1 MTPEEAAKVL
11 ALSAALDPRL
21 RPPSESDA
29 MVRARAWSAALAEGM
44 TFAWASKAAIAHY
57 AESADSIMP
66 AHLNAAWRAHRKQ
79 VAEQAHSRTALEQ
92 VAGVP
97 MPEPVREQLR
107 EILGRRVD
115 G

>member
-1 MTPEEAAKVL
+1 MTPEEAARVL

-21 RPPSESDA
+21 RPPSEPDA
-29 MVRARAWSAALAEGM
+29 LMRARAWAAALSPGM
-44 TFAWASKAAIAHY
+44 TCDWAAKAAIDHY

-79 VAEQAHSRTALEQ
+79 VAEMEHSRNALEN
-92 VAGVP
+92 VTGVP
-97 MPEPVREQLR
+97 MPEPVREKLR
-107 EILGRRVD
+107 ELLGRKAD

>member
-1 MTPEEAAKVL
+1 MTPEEAARVL

-29 MVRARAWSAALAEGM
+29 LMRARAWAAALSPGM
-44 TFAWASKAAIAHY
+44 TCDWAAKAAIDHY
-57 AESADSIMP
+57 AESADSVMP

-79 VAEQAHSRTALEQ
+79 VAEQAHSKAALEQ

-97 MPEPVREQLR
+97 MPEPVRERLR
-107 EILGRRVD
+107 EILGRRVE